1 MGSVV
6 NTPRRI
12 ITAGTAALLAVVLAT
27 VVAPGIAS
35 ATTLTPLSA
44 ASFTGT
50 SVPVGQ
56 WTLPTASG
64 GNQACLTAG
73 PASTST
79 SVVNCSPTSDVAGS
93 GALQL
98 TTNGN
103 NQVGSVFNTT
113 SLPTSQGLD
122 VTFNAYQFLRQSTRG
137 ADGISF
143 TLAAANPADP
153 IPPTTSGPTGG
164 SLGYSTAGGN
174 SGLPY
179 GYLGIG
185 FDVFGNYLNPQFG
198 GSTCTPGNFISG
210 TQYPQS
216 VTIRGPGNGT
226 SGYCL
231 SATSANT
238 TSPSGGAGGNNLP
251 GGVGAL
257 DNPTATT
264 HGTSSVVPVE
274 IALNPASTPTTTPS
288 GLSVPANSYVVE
300 YTPVGGTAQTVTQTL
315 PSLVGNTFG
324 IPSSWYNPTTGV
336 PYQLTF
342 GWNASTGGSNEYHE
356 VNTLASSTVNGP
368 LPSLLLNETSS
379 GFATQGSNTNSLTL
393 TPSLV
398 SAANGGA
405 DETNPITVTDVFPAG
420 LVPGTPS
427 GTNWNCSASSGQ
439 TVSCTY
445 TGGTVTAG
453 SSYPPITVPFAVPV
467 STALGSYSDNAR
479 VSSIDA
485 LPITSSTTLTVS
497 GPVSLNS
504 RPIAATPDGK
514 GYWVMGQNGAV
525 LPFGDAV
532 SYGSMAG
539 KPLNKPIVGIAA
551 TPDGNGYW
559 LGATDGGIFTF
570 GDAGFYG
577 SLGNKHLNQPILGIT
592 ATPDGKGYWM
602 VASDGGIFTFGDAGF
617 YGSRGHTHL
626 NKPIVGMASTPD
638 GKGYWLAAADGGVFS
653 FGDATFYG
661 SRGGQLLNAPV
672 DGIAA
677 DISGNGYWLVAQDGG
692 VFTYGDA
699 AFYGSRALKPLN
711 QPVTGMAATP
721 TGAGYWLAAADGG
734 VFTYGDAGFYGAATG
749 KLTQLI
755 P

>member
-1 MGSVV
+1 MGTFRQ
-6 NTPRRI
+6 TPR
-12 ITAGTAALLAVVLAT
+12 TAAGIGLAALTAIGLAVVVL
-27 VVAPGIAS
+27 PGSAS

-44 ASFTGT
+44 ASFTGA

-56 WTLPTASG
+56 WVLPTATG
-64 GNQACLTAG
+64 GNQGCLTAG
-73 PASTST
+73 PATASTSI
-79 SVVNCSPTSDVAGS
+79 VNCAPTTDAAGG
-93 GALQL
+93 GALRL

-103 NQVGSVFNTT
+103 SQVGSVFNTT

-122 VTFNAYQFLRQSTRG
+122 VTFNAYQYLKASTSP
-137 ADGISF
+137 ADGLSF

-153 IPPTTSGPTGG
+153 VPPATTGPVGG
-164 SLGYSTAGGN
+164 SLGYSTNGGN

-179 GYLGIG
+179 GYLGFG
-185 FDVFGNYLNPQFG
+185 FDVFGNYLNPVYG
-198 GSTCTPGNFISG
+198 GSTCAAGNFVSG
-210 TQYPQS
+210 TKYPQS
-216 VTIRGPGNGT
+216 VTVRGPGNGT
-226 SGYCL
+226 TGYCL
-231 SATSANT
+231 DSTSANT
-238 TSPSGGAGGNNLP
+238 TTPSTVNNLP

-264 HGTSSVVPVE
+264 HDSTAVVPVE
-274 IALNPASTPTTTPS
+274 IALNPSGATATTPS
-288 GLSVPANSYVVE
+288 GLSVPANSYVVG
-300 YTPVGGTAQTVTQTL
+300 YTPVGGTAQTVTHTL
-315 PSLVGNTFG
+315 PSLVGNALG

-342 GWNASTGGSNEYHE
+342 GWTASTGGANEYHA

-368 LPSLLLNETSS
+368 LPSLLLSEVSS
-379 GFATQGSNTNSLTL
+379 GLATQGSATNSLTL
-393 TPSLV
+393 TPSLT

-405 DETNPITVTDVFPAG
+405 NETNPITVTDVFPAG
-420 LVPGTPS
+420 IVPGTPS
-427 GTNWNCSASSGQ
+427 GTSWNCSASSGQ

-453 SSYPPITVPFAVPV
+453 SSYPPITVPFAVPGT
-467 STALGSYSDNAR
+467 TALGSYMDNAR

-497 GPVSLNS
+497 GPTSLNS
-504 RPIAATPDGK
+504 RPIASTPDGK
-514 GYWVMGQNGAV
+514 GYWVVGQNGAV

-539 KPLNKPIVGIAA
+539 KVLNKPIVGIAA
-551 TPDGNGYW
+551 TPDGKGYW
-559 LGATDGGIFTF
+559 LGATDGGIFAF
-570 GDAGFYG
+570 GDASFYG
-577 SLGNKHLNQPILGIT
+577 SMGNKHLNQPILGIT
-592 ATPDGKGYWM
+592 ATPSGLGYWM
-602 VASDGGIFTFGDAGF
+602 VASDGGIFAFGDAGF
-617 YGSRGHTHL
+617 YGSMGNQHL
-626 NKPIVGMASTPD
+626 NKPIVGIASTPD

-653 FGDATFYG
+653 FGDAVFHG
-661 SRGGQLLNAPV
+661 SRAGQLLNAPV

-677 DISGNGYWLVAQDGG
+677 NVAGTGYWLVATDGG
-692 VFTYGDA
+692 VFTYGGA
-699 AFYGSRALKPLN
+699 TFYGSRALKPLN

-749 KLTQLI
+749 KLTQLV